1 MELDMEDKINAEGL
15 KAKRE
20 AARIMGQ
27 ILYEVTKDTRL
38 KLINVLN
45 DFDDKI
51 KDDVLKNNESRDYD
65 LEPVINLIEQAVDM
79 YDDIT
84 KEEK

>member
-1 MELDMEDKINAEGL
+1 MDEMNEEGL